1 MSVLIVVVVVIAV
14 FFAYPISTL
23 RWIGEKAK
31 ARASAWVALLPKEG
45 KKFALVP
52 QKEENNG

>member
-1 MSVLIVVVVVIAV
+1 MSILIVVVVVIAV

-31 ARASAWVALLPKEG
+31 ARAAAWVALLPK
-45 KKFALVP
+45 
-52 QKEENNG
+52 KEEKKEDNNG